1 MNVLGRRYPLAQVV
15 LAPAAVQGV
24 EAPPQIASA
33 LAALNALGNV
43 DVIIVARGGGSL
55 EDLWA
60 FNDEQVARA
69 IVASAAPVISAVG
82 HETDFTI
89 ADFVADLRAPTPSA
103 AAELVAPDVRDL
115 RQQLAANE
123 TRLGEAVQR
132 LLTDV
137 RGQVDEQLRLL
148 RRFSPDQVIA
158 RQRQRL
164 DELARVAT
172 ASVTHVLLLSG
183 ANRRPGW
190 ALGHLEPVRHAGP
203 RLCHRTPL
211 RGGAVVTQ
219 VAQVAAGDALAIRV
233 ADGEF
238 AAVAS
243 DL

>member
-1 MNVLGRRYPLAQVV
+1 VV
-15 LAPAAVQGV
+15 LAPAVVQGV
-24 EAPPQIASA
+24 DAPPQIAAA

-123 TRLGEAVQR
+123 ARLGETVQR
-132 LLTDV
+132 LLTDL
-137 RGQVDEQLRLL
+137 RGEMDERFRLL

-164 DELARVAT
+164 DELARVAA
-172 ASVTHVLLLSG
+172 ASATHRLLLERERAAALAARLATLSPFATLG
-183 ANRRPGW
+183 RGYAIVRR
-190 ALGHLEPVRHAGP
+190 AD
-203 RLCHRTPL
+203 
-211 RGGAVVTQ
+211 GGAVVTQ
-219 VAQVAAGDALAIRV
+219 VAQVTAGDALAIRV

-238 AAVAS
+238 AAVAGTH
-243 DL
+243 